1 MTSSMT
7 GFCFKEK
14 QIKGASLII
23 ELKTLNSRYF
33 ELNLRLADQLKI
45 YESKVREMISAKI
58 SRGKVD
64 CRIFLKIEE
73 NQATAYSVNPAE
85 LKTIVNTTEKI
96 AKSLKNPAPINPIDI
111 LGLLSNQTKVSLD
124 KNIRKEVLDFL
135 DDSLGMLVNDRQREG
150 SKIRTVI
157 LKNIKLV
164 ELLVGRAKK
173 IMPKVIKKHQSK
185 ITKKFKEALLDID
198 DSRLKQE
205 FLLFIQKSD
214 ITEEI
219 DRIESHIIELK
230 RLINGSIP
238 SGKKMDFLM
247 QEFNREANTI
257 GSKAISVDISNI
269 SIELKVYI
277 EQIREQIQNI
287 E

>member
-1 MTSSMT
+1 MT

-85 LKTIVNTTEKI
+85 LKTIVNATEKI

-124 KNIRKEVLDFL
+124 KNIRKDVLDFL

-230 RLINGSIP
+230 RVINGSIP

>member
-85 LKTIVNTTEKI
+85 LKTIVNATEKI

-124 KNIRKEVLDFL
+124 KNIRKDVLDFL

-230 RLINGSIP
+230 RVINGSIP

>member
-1 MTSSMT
+1 MT

-85 LKTIVNTTEKI
+85 LKTIVNATEKI

-111 LGLLSNQTKVSLD
+111 LVLLSNQTKVSLD
-124 KNIRKEVLDFL
+124 KNIRKDVLDFL

-219 DRIESHIIELK
+219 DRIESHIIELR

>member
-1 MTSSMT
+1 MT

-85 LKTIVNTTEKI
+85 LKTIVNATEKI

-124 KNIRKEVLDFL
+124 KNIRKDVLDFL

-219 DRIESHIIELK
+219 DRIESHIIELR

-269 SIELKVYI
+269 SVELKVYI

>member
-85 LKTIVNTTEKI
+85 LKTIVNATEKI

-111 LGLLSNQTKVSLD
+111 IGLLSNQTKVSLD
-124 KNIRKEVLDFL
+124 KNIRKDVLDFL

>member
-1 MTSSMT
+1 MTASMT

-14 QIKGASLII
+14 QIKGGSLII

-33 ELNLRLADQLKI
+33 ELNLKLADQLRI
-45 YESKVREMISAKI
+45 YESRVREMISAKV

-64 CRIFLKIEE
+64 CKIFLKIDE
-73 NQATAYSVNPAE
+73 NQSRVYSVDPKA
-85 LKTIVNTTEKI
+85 LKEVVNASEKI
-96 AKSLKNPAPINPIDI
+96 AKSLKNPAPINPLDI
-111 LGLLSNQTKVSLD
+111 LDLLSIKSKTDLD
-124 KNIRKEVLDFL
+124 KNIRKEVLSLL
-135 DDSLGMLVNDRQREG
+135 DGSLEMLLKDRQREG
-150 SKIRTVI
+150 SKIRIVI
-157 LKNIKLV
+157 LKNIRSV

-173 IMPKVIKKHQSK
+173 IMPTVIKKHQSK
-185 ITKKFKEALLDID
+185 IIKKFKEALLDTE

-219 DRIESHIIELK
+219 DRIESHIIELR
-230 RLINGSIP
+230 RLINGSSP

-257 GSKAISVDISNI
+257 GSKAVSVDISTI
-269 SIELKVYI
+269 SVELKVYI

>member
-1 MTSSMT
+1 MTASMT

-14 QIKGASLII
+14 QIKGGSLII

-33 ELNLRLADQLKI
+33 ELNLKLADQLRI
-45 YESKVREMISAKI
+45 YESRVREMISAKV

-64 CRIFLKIEE
+64 CKIFLKIDE
-73 NQATAYSVNPAE
+73 NQSRVYSVDPKA
-85 LKTIVNTTEKI
+85 LKAVVNASEKI
-96 AKSLKNPAPINPIDI
+96 AKYLKNPAPINPLDI
-111 LGLLSNQTKVSLD
+111 LDLLSIQSKTDLD
-124 KNIRKEVLDFL
+124 KNIRKEVLSLL
-135 DDSLGMLVNDRQREG
+135 DGSLEMLLKDRQREG
-150 SKIRTVI
+150 SKIRIVI
-157 LKNIKLV
+157 LKNIRSV

-173 IMPKVIKKHQSK
+173 IMPTVIKKHQSK
-185 ITKKFKEALLDID
+185 IIKKFKEALLDTE

-219 DRIESHIIELK
+219 DRIESHIIELR
-230 RLINGSIP
+230 RLINGSSP

-257 GSKAISVDISNI
+257 GSKAVSVDISTI
-269 SIELKVYI
+269 SVELKVYI

>member
-85 LKTIVNTTEKI
+85 LKTIVNATEKI

-124 KNIRKEVLDFL
+124 KNIRKDVLYFL

-219 DRIESHIIELK
+219 DRIESHIIELR

-277 EQIREQIQNI
+277 EHIREQIQNI

>member
-1 MTSSMT
+1 MTASMT

-14 QIKGASLII
+14 QIKGGSLII

-33 ELNLRLADQLKI
+33 ELNLKLADQLRI
-45 YESKVREMISAKI
+45 YESRVREMISAKV

-64 CRIFLKIEE
+64 CKIFLKIDE
-73 NQATAYSVNPAE
+73 NQSRVYSVDPKA
-85 LKTIVNTTEKI
+85 LKAVVNASEKI
-96 AKSLKNPAPINPIDI
+96 AKSLKNPAPINPLDI
-111 LGLLSNQTKVSLD
+111 LDLLSIKSKTDLD
-124 KNIRKEVLDFL
+124 KNIRKEVLSLL
-135 DDSLGMLVNDRQREG
+135 DGSLEMLLKDRQREG
-150 SKIRTVI
+150 SKIRIVI
-157 LKNIKLV
+157 LKNIRSV

-173 IMPKVIKKHQSK
+173 IMPTAIKKHQSK
-185 ITKKFKEALLDID
+185 IIKKFKEALLDTE

-219 DRIESHIIELK
+219 DRIESHIIELR
-230 RLINGSIP
+230 RLINGSSP

-257 GSKAISVDISNI
+257 GSKAVSVDISTI
-269 SIELKVYI
+269 SVELKVYI

>member
-1 MTSSMT
+1 MTASMT

-14 QIKGASLII
+14 QIKGGSLII

-33 ELNLRLADQLKI
+33 ELNLKLADQLRI
-45 YESKVREMISAKI
+45 YESRVREMISAKV

-64 CRIFLKIEE
+64 CKIFMKIDE
-73 NQATAYSVNPAE
+73 NQSRVYSVDPKA
-85 LKTIVNTTEKI
+85 LKEVVNASEKI
-96 AKSLKNPAPINPIDI
+96 AKSLKNPAPINPLDI
-111 LGLLSNQTKVSLD
+111 LDLLSIKSKTDLD
-124 KNIRKEVLDFL
+124 KNIRKEVLSLL
-135 DDSLGMLVNDRQREG
+135 DGSLEMLLKDRQREG
-150 SKIRTVI
+150 SKIRIVI
-157 LKNIKLV
+157 LKNIRSV

-173 IMPKVIKKHQSK
+173 IMPTAIKKHQSK
-185 ITKKFKEALLDID
+185 IIKKFKEALLDTE

-219 DRIESHIIELK
+219 DRIESHIIELR
-230 RLINGSIP
+230 RLINGSSP

-257 GSKAISVDISNI
+257 GSKAVSVDISTI
-269 SIELKVYI
+269 SVELKVYI

>member
-1 MTSSMT
+1 MTASMT

-14 QIKGASLII
+14 QIKGGSLII

-33 ELNLRLADQLKI
+33 ELNLKLADQLRI
-45 YESKVREMISAKI
+45 YESRVREMISAKV

-64 CRIFLKIEE
+64 CKIFMKIDE
-73 NQATAYSVNPAE
+73 NQSRVYSVDPKA
-85 LKTIVNTTEKI
+85 LKEVVNASEKI
-96 AKSLKNPAPINPIDI
+96 AKSLKNPAPINPLDI
-111 LGLLSNQTKVSLD
+111 LDLLSIKSKTDLD
-124 KNIRKEVLDFL
+124 KNIRKEVLSLL
-135 DDSLGMLVNDRQREG
+135 DGSLEMLLKDRQREG
-150 SKIRTVI
+150 SKIRIVI
-157 LKNIKLV
+157 LKNIRSV

-173 IMPKVIKKHQSK
+173 IMPTAIKKHQSK
-185 ITKKFKEALLDID
+185 IIKKFKEALLDTE

-219 DRIESHIIELK
+219 DRIESHIIELR
-230 RLINGSIP
+230 RLINGPSP

-257 GSKAISVDISNI
+257 GSKAVSVDISTI
-269 SIELKVYI
+269 SVELKVYI

>member
-85 LKTIVNTTEKI
+85 LKTIVNATEKI

-124 KNIRKEVLDFL
+124 KNIRKDVLDFL

-173 IMPKVIKKHQSK
+173 IMPKVIKIHQSK

-219 DRIESHIIELK
+219 DRIESHIIELR

>member
-1 MTSSMT
+1 MTASMT

-14 QIKGASLII
+14 QIKGGSLII

-33 ELNLRLADQLKI
+33 ELNLKLADQLRI
-45 YESKVREMISAKI
+45 YESRVREMISAKV

-64 CRIFLKIEE
+64 CKIFMKIDE
-73 NQATAYSVNPAE
+73 NQSRVYSVDPKA
-85 LKTIVNTTEKI
+85 LKAVVNASEKI
-96 AKSLKNPAPINPIDI
+96 AKSLKNPAPINPLDI
-111 LGLLSNQTKVSLD
+111 LDLLSIKSKTDLD
-124 KNIRKEVLDFL
+124 KNIRKEVLSLL
-135 DDSLGMLVNDRQREG
+135 DGSLEMLLRDRQREG
-150 SKIRTVI
+150 SKIRIVI
-157 LKNIKLV
+157 LKNIRSV

-173 IMPKVIKKHQSK
+173 IMPTAIKKHQSK
-185 ITKKFKEALLDID
+185 IIKKFKEALLDTE

-219 DRIESHIIELK
+219 DRIESHIIELR
-230 RLINGSIP
+230 RLINGSSS

-257 GSKAISVDISNI
+257 GSKAVSVDISTI
-269 SIELKVYI
+269 SVELKVYI

>member
-85 LKTIVNTTEKI
+85 LKTIVNATEKI

-124 KNIRKEVLDFL
+124 KNIRKDVLDFL

-219 DRIESHIIELK
+219 DRIESHIIELR

>member
-85 LKTIVNTTEKI
+85 LKTIVNATEKI

-124 KNIRKEVLDFL
+124 KNIRKDVFDFL

>member
-1 MTSSMT
+1 MTASMT

-14 QIKGASLII
+14 QIKGGSLII

-33 ELNLRLADQLKI
+33 ELNLKLADQLRI
-45 YESKVREMISAKI
+45 YESRVREMISAKV

-64 CRIFLKIEE
+64 CKIFMKIDE
-73 NQATAYSVNPAE
+73 NQSRVYSVDPKA
-85 LKTIVNTTEKI
+85 LKAVVNASEKI
-96 AKSLKNPAPINPIDI
+96 AKSLKNPAPINPLGI
-111 LGLLSNQTKVSLD
+111 LDLLSIKSKTDLD
-124 KNIRKEVLDFL
+124 KNIRKEVLSLL
-135 DDSLGMLVNDRQREG
+135 DGSLEMLLKDRQREG
-150 SKIRTVI
+150 SKIRIVI
-157 LKNIKLV
+157 LKNIRSV

-173 IMPKVIKKHQSK
+173 IMPTAIKKHQSK
-185 ITKKFKEALLDID
+185 IIKKFKEALLDTE

-219 DRIESHIIELK
+219 DRIESHIIELR
-230 RLINGSIP
+230 RLINGSSS

-257 GSKAISVDISNI
+257 GSKAVSVDISTI
-269 SIELKVYI
+269 SVELKVYI

>member
-1 MTSSMT
+1 MTASMT

-14 QIKGASLII
+14 QIKGGSLII

-33 ELNLRLADQLKI
+33 ELNLKLADQLRI
-45 YESKVREMISAKI
+45 YESRVREMISAKV

-64 CRIFLKIEE
+64 CKIFLKIDE
-73 NQATAYSVNPAE
+73 NQSRVYSVDPKA
-85 LKTIVNTTEKI
+85 LKAVVNASEKI
-96 AKSLKNPAPINPIDI
+96 AKSLKNPAPINPLDI
-111 LGLLSNQTKVSLD
+111 LDLLSIQSKTDLD
-124 KNIRKEVLDFL
+124 KNIRKEVLSLL
-135 DDSLGMLVNDRQREG
+135 DGSLEMLLKDRQREG
-150 SKIRTVI
+150 SKIRIVI
-157 LKNIKLV
+157 LKNIRSV

-173 IMPKVIKKHQSK
+173 IMPTVIKKHQSK
-185 ITKKFKEALLDID
+185 IIKKFKEALLDTE

-219 DRIESHIIELK
+219 DRIESHIIELR
-230 RLINGSIP
+230 RLINGPSP

-257 GSKAISVDISNI
+257 GSKAVSVDISTI
-269 SIELKVYI
+269 SVELKVYI

>member
-14 QIKGASLII
+14 LIKGASLII

-85 LKTIVNTTEKI
+85 LKTIVNATEKI

-124 KNIRKEVLDFL
+124 KNIRKDVLDFL

-173 IMPKVIKKHQSK
+173 IMPSVIKKHQSK

-219 DRIESHIIELK
+219 DRIESHIIELR

-269 SIELKVYI
+269 SVELKVYI

>member
-1 MTSSMT
+1 MTASMT

-14 QIKGASLII
+14 QIKGGSLII

-33 ELNLRLADQLKI
+33 ELNLKLADQLRI
-45 YESKVREMISAKI
+45 YESRVREMISAKV

-64 CRIFLKIEE
+64 CKIFMKIDE
-73 NQATAYSVNPAE
+73 NQSRVYSVDPKA
-85 LKTIVNTTEKI
+85 LKEVVNASEKI
-96 AKSLKNPAPINPIDI
+96 AKSLKNPAPINPLDI
-111 LGLLSNQTKVSLD
+111 LDLLSIKSKTDLD
-124 KNIRKEVLDFL
+124 KNIRKEVLSLL
-135 DDSLGMLVNDRQREG
+135 DGSLEMLLKDRQREG
-150 SKIRTVI
+150 SKIRIVI
-157 LKNIKLV
+157 LKNIRSV

-173 IMPKVIKKHQSK
+173 IMPTAIKKHQSK
-185 ITKKFKEALLDID
+185 IIKKFKEALLDTE

-205 FLLFIQKSD
+205 FLLFVQKSD

-219 DRIESHIIELK
+219 DRIESHIIELR
-230 RLINGSIP
+230 RLINGSSP

-257 GSKAISVDISNI
+257 GSKAVSVDISTI
-269 SIELKVYI
+269 SVELKVYI

>member
-1 MTSSMT
+1 MTASMT

-14 QIKGASLII
+14 QIKGGSLII

-33 ELNLRLADQLKI
+33 ELNLKLADQLRI
-45 YESKVREMISAKI
+45 YESRVREMISAKV

-64 CRIFLKIEE
+64 CKIFLKIDE
-73 NQATAYSVNPAE
+73 NQSRVYSVDPKA
-85 LKTIVNTTEKI
+85 LKAVVNASEKI
-96 AKSLKNPAPINPIDI
+96 AKSLKNPAPINPLDI
-111 LGLLSNQTKVSLD
+111 LDLLSSQSRTDLD
-124 KNIRKEVLDFL
+124 KNIRKEVLSLL
-135 DDSLGMLVNDRQREG
+135 DDSLDMLLKDRQREG
-150 SKIRTVI
+150 SKIRIVI
-157 LKNIKLV
+157 LKNIRSV

-173 IMPKVIKKHQSK
+173 IMPTVIKKHQSK
-185 ITKKFKEALLDID
+185 IIKKFKEALLDTE

-219 DRIESHIIELK
+219 DRIESHIIELR
-230 RLINGSIP
+230 RLINGSSP

-257 GSKAISVDISNI
+257 GSKAVSVDISTI
-269 SIELKVYI
+269 SVELKVYI

>member
-85 LKTIVNTTEKI
+85 LKTIVNATEKI

-124 KNIRKEVLDFL
+124 KNIRKDVLDFL

-230 RLINGSIP
+230 RVINGSIP

-247 QEFNREANTI
+247 QEFNIEANTI

>member
-1 MTSSMT
+1 MT

-85 LKTIVNTTEKI
+85 LKTIVNATEKI

-124 KNIRKEVLDFL
+124 KNIRKDVLDFL

-219 DRIESHIIELK
+219 DRIESHIIELR

-238 SGKKMDFLM
+238 SGKKIDFLM

>member
-1 MTSSMT
+1 MTASMT

-14 QIKGASLII
+14 QIKGGSLII

-33 ELNLRLADQLKI
+33 ELNLKLADQLRI
-45 YESKVREMISAKI
+45 YESRVREMISAKV

-64 CRIFLKIEE
+64 CKIFLKIDE
-73 NQATAYSVNPAE
+73 NQSRVYSVDPKA
-85 LKTIVNTTEKI
+85 LKAVVNASEKI
-96 AKSLKNPAPINPIDI
+96 AKYLKNPAPINPLDI
-111 LGLLSNQTKVSLD
+111 LDLLSIKSKTDLD
-124 KNIRKEVLDFL
+124 KNIRKEVLSLL
-135 DDSLGMLVNDRQREG
+135 DGSLEMLLRDRQREG
-150 SKIRTVI
+150 SKIRIVI
-157 LKNIKLV
+157 LKNIRSV

-173 IMPKVIKKHQSK
+173 IMPTVIKKHQSK
-185 ITKKFKEALLDID
+185 IIKKFKEALLDTE

-219 DRIESHIIELK
+219 DRIESHIIELR
-230 RLINGSIP
+230 RLINGSSS

-257 GSKAISVDISNI
+257 GSKAVSVDISTI
-269 SIELKVYI
+269 SVELKVYI

>member
-85 LKTIVNTTEKI
+85 LKTIVNATDKI

-124 KNIRKEVLDFL
+124 KNIRKDVLDFL

-219 DRIESHIIELK
+219 DRIESHIIELR

>member
-1 MTSSMT
+1 MT

-85 LKTIVNTTEKI
+85 LKTIVNATEKI

-124 KNIRKEVLDFL
+124 KNIRKDVLDFL

-219 DRIESHIIELK
+219 DRIESHIIELR